1 MVSFVTGSAGNRLM
15 RVNITGFNDNT
26 YFDGTAV
33 VKYTKAYPMPNSIST
48 LMVDSSD
55 SDRNDVE
62 VFIREE
68 NVGMSSLVI
77 EISINDQYVDIT
89 PSNALYIE
97 FTIS

>member
-1 MVSFVTGSAGNRLM
+1 
-15 RVNITGFNDNT
+15 
-26 YFDGTAV
+26 
-33 VKYTKAYPMPNSIST
+33 MPNSIST

-77 EISINDQYVDIT
+77 EVSIDDLYKDISQPN
-89 PSNALYIE
+89 PLYIE

>member
-1 MVSFVTGSAGNRLM
+1 
-15 RVNITGFNDNT
+15 
-26 YFDGTAV
+26 
-33 VKYTKAYPMPNSIST
+33 MPNSIST